1 NISRIQRLL
10 KSGLSKAESPE
21 QHLRELKKLVKE
33 EVDEGEIKKQSK
45 ILKALSNPERLKI
58 MKLLSARKVCV
69 CEIMSALGLSQTT
82 ASYHLRVLRG
92 AGLVK
97 DEKRGKWVFYTISS
111 PDALRLLE
119 KIRMSAKIPIKR

>member
-1 NISRIQRLL
+1 MPRRSNLSRIQRLL
-10 KSGLSKAESPE
+10 KAGLSKAESPE
-21 QHLRELKKLVKE
+21 QHLRELKRLVKDA
-33 EVDEGEIKKQSK
+33 VDESAIKKQSK

-58 MKLLSARKVCV
+58 MRLLSARRACV

-97 DEKRGKWVFYTISS
+97 DEKKGKWVFYAISS
-111 PDALRLLE
+111 PDAIRLLE
-119 KIRMSAKIPIKR
+119 RIA